1 MAGGPQ
7 PTAGDAVS
15 VITQRKARRQAATIS
30 TSSATASTVRFDD
43 VAAGVLVLGGLS
55 TAVAAIVLWAS
66 DTQGGPYGPLR
77 AADGS
82 PVAITTST
90 TSVSCHVL
98 PDAVRGCHWLRLVSD
113 ADPGTAAT
121 ATITMKS

>member
-1 MAGGPQ
+1 M
-7 PTAGDAVS
+7 S
-15 VITQRKARRQAATIS
+15 VIIERKARRQAATIS
-30 TSSATASTVRFDD
+30 TSSATACTVRFDD
-43 VAAGVLVLGGLS
+43 MAAGVLVLSGLS
-55 TAVAAIVLWAS
+55 TAVAAVVLWAS

-98 PDAVRGCHWLRLVSD
+98 PDTVRGSHWLRLVSD